1 MTTAMP
7 PISAADDK
15 PIDNL
20 RIRFWGVQG
29 SCPMFPEPH
38 EVEEYRW
45 MVAQDALQRA
55 LRDVRQKAAGG
66 TAAMERLI
74 AMADDDAALM
84 KYLRKLGASELPV
97 YGGETTC
104 VSVETPEGNVLMLDG
119 GSGIRNGSKHLI
131 ENWGDRSRLLYLLAS
146 HGHLDHRSGL
156 PFSQFCFVRPAF
168 DIQIYGTRS
177 FLGALDQGYGI
188 LSRQI
193 TQQMYYDDPID
204 YRIMSASF
212 EGIEI
217 PSGEEPADDEISH
230 PWRVHE
236 FDQPIQIGAT
246 TVTPFDVYHGPTRC
260 LAYKIVHGSKTF
272 VFCTDHELRHGTDP
286 LDPRQQKSLAAEAR
300 LIEHCQDADL
310 AYFDGQYFLDEYF
323 GRKRIGLTAAVPR
336 MDWGHGCIEDV
347 IARCRACRVKHTLIG
362 HHDPERSWQDRIRMD
377 HDLAQENT
385 NGGYRIELAKSD
397 VTIDL

>member
-1 MTTAMP
+1 MSTANP
-7 PISAADDK
+7 ASPSEER

-38 EVEEYRW
+38 EVIEYRW
-45 MVAQDALQRA
+45 QVARDALQRA
-55 LRDVRQKAAGG
+55 LRDMRDKSQGG
-66 TAAMERLI
+66 TAAMQRLI
-74 AMADDDAALM
+74 GMADDNAALM
-84 KYLRKLGASELPV
+84 KYLHGLGASELPV

-104 VSVETPEGNVLMLDG
+104 VSIETSEGNVLMLDG

-131 ENWGDRSRLLYLLAS
+131 DSWGDKPRTLYLLAS

-156 PFSQFCFVRPAF
+156 PFSQFCFVRPPF

-217 PSGEEPADDEISH
+217 PSSEETTDDAGSH

-236 FDQPIQIGAT
+236 FDQPIQIGST
-246 TVTPFDVYHGPTRC
+246 KVTPFDVYHGPTRC
-260 LAYKIVHGSKTF
+260 LAYKIQHGGKTF
-272 VFCTDHELRHGTDP
+272 IFCTDHELRHGTDP
-286 LDPRQQKSLAAEAR
+286 LDPRQQRSLAAEAH

-310 AYFDGQYFLDEYF
+310 AYFDGQYYLEEYY

-336 MDWGHGCIEDV
+336 MDWGHGCIED
-347 IARCRACRVKHTLIG
+347 IITRCQACRIKRTLIG
-362 HHDPERSWQDRIRMD
+362 HHDPERTWQDRIKID
-377 HDLAQENT
+377 GDLKKEPCQ
-385 NGGYRIELAKSD
+385 IELAKSD
-397 VTIDL
+397 MVIDL